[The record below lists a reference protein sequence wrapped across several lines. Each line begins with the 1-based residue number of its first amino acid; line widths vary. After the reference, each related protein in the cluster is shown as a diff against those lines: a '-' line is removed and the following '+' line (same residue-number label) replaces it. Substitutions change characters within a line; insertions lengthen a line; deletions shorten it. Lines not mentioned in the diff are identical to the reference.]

1 MVKKVIN
8 KWKEYFMCE
17 ACDMHDL
24 TEELAKRCEDFCNKH
39 CACDTSLI
47 GNAVELD

>member
-1 MVKKVIN
+1 
-8 KWKEYFMCE
+8 MCE